1 MVVASAPGKIN
12 LLLNAGPPRSDGY
25 HALTSV
31 FAGVGLR
38 EYVVARLKRGA
49 RSPRPHITTLVYE
62 PRLEGAPEFNSEAT
76 ARFAAMDPTKHL
88 AVRAAQELGA
98 DGTLSL
104 TVHKLIPVAGGMGG
118 GSADAAA
125 TLVAVNQLLRS
136 GLSTDEL
143 MTIGRRLG
151 ADVPACLAGGLCL
164 GEGRG
169 DQITQLNDGTCK
181 PSTRSLWWVLVFFE
195 EGLSTPRVFQEFD
208 ALEGGRGSL
217 ELPEGLARKFEE
229 ASHAS
234 DLSGLMA
241 NDLQEAVLTLRPEL
255 IRVGEALLECG
266 ASQWMVSGAGPTVV
280 GLTESQEQAEKVGR
294 CLQQASLPGV
304 RSIAVT
310 WTASRGASLERA
322 LPPWTKRAAG
332 SLT

>member
-12 LLLNAGPPRSDGY
+12 LLLQAGPPRPDGY
-25 HALTSV
+25 HSLTSI

-38 EYVVARLKRGA
+38 EHVVARLRRGA
-49 RSPRPHITTLVYE
+49 RSARPKVTTLVYT
-62 PRLEGAPEFNSEAT
+62 PRLAGAPEFSREAT
-76 ARFAAMDPTKHL
+76 ASFAKTDPTKHL

-125 TLVAVNQLLRS
+125 TLVAVNQLLRL
-136 GLSTDEL
+136 GLRTEEL
-143 MTIGRRLG
+143 MAIGRRLG
-151 ADVPACLAGGLCL
+151 ADVPACLAGGICL

-169 DQITQLNDGTCK
+169 DYITQLSDGTCK
-181 PSTRSLWWVLVFFE
+181 PSTRSLWWVFVFFE

-208 ALEGGRGSL
+208 VLAKGGLQLG
-217 ELPEGLARKFEE
+217 LPEGLSHRF
-229 ASHAS
+229 ASAQAG
-234 DLSGLMA
+234 DLKDMVA

-255 IRVGEALLECG
+255 ERAGEALLEAG
-266 ASQWMVSGAGPTVV
+266 ALQWMVSGAGPTVA
-280 GLTESQEQAEKVGR
+280 GLAESQEQAEKVAR
-294 CLQQASLPGV
+294 KLQEVSLPGV
-304 RSIAVT
+304 RDVAVT

-322 LPPWTKRAAG
+322 LPPWANRAVG

>member
-49 RSPRPHITTLVYE
+49 RYPRPHITTLVYE
-62 PRLEGAPEFNSEAT
+62 PRLEGAPEFNGEAT

-98 DGTLSL
+98 D
-104 TVHKLIPVAGGMGG
+104 KLIPVAGGMGG

-151 ADVPACLAGGLCL
+151 ADVPHALP
-164 GEGRG
+164 G
-169 DQITQLNDGTCK
+169 D
-181 PSTRSLWWVLVFFE
+181 SV
-195 EGLSTPRVFQEFD
+195 
-208 ALEGGRGSL
+208 
-217 ELPEGLARKFEE
+217 LAR
-229 ASHAS
+229 
-234 DLSGLMA
+234 
-241 NDLQEAVLTLRPEL
+241 V
-255 IRVGEALLECG
+255 
-266 ASQWMVSGAGPTVV
+266 
-280 GLTESQEQAEKVGR
+280 AE
-294 CLQQASLPGV
+294 
-304 RSIAVT
+304 
-310 WTASRGASLERA
+310 
-322 LPPWTKRAAG
+322 TK
-332 SLT
+332 